1 MEALTAKC
9 WKHSMS
15 QIVRRK
21 MILRG
26 EQELRLLL
34 LVTWSIIIIVG
45 GLIRIELATEAIMIW
60 QRLLMLG

>member
-1 MEALTAKC
+1 MT
-9 WKHSMS
+9 

>member
-1 MEALTAKC
+1 MEALTAKY
-9 WKHSMS
+9 WKRSMS

-26 EQELRLLL
+26 EQELRLLHH
-34 LVTWSIIIIVG
+34 VTWSIIIILGV
-45 GLIRIELATEAIMIW
+45 LIRIELATEAIMIW

>member
-1 MEALTAKC
+1 
-9 WKHSMS
+9 
-15 QIVRRK
+15 

-34 LVTWSIIIIVG
+34 LVTWSIKIILG
-45 GLIRIELATEAIMIW
+45 ALIRIELATEAIMIW

>member
-1 MEALTAKC
+1 
-9 WKHSMS
+9 MS

-34 LVTWSIIIIVG
+34 LVTWSIKIILG
-45 GLIRIELATEAIMIW
+45 ALIRIELATEAIMIW